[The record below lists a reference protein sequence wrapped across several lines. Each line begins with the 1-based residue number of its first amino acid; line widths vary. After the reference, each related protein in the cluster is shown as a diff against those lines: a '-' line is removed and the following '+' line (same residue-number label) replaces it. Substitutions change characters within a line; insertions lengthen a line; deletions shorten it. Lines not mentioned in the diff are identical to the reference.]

1 MDKKV
6 RPVSDIYKKHTLK
19 IHRTERNIPYN
30 SGHSKTGIITL
41 LSDKLDFKTKS
52 IRRDKETSKRHN
64 NLNIYAP
71 KWKKK
76 IMS

>member
-1 MDKKV
+1 MDKKA

-19 IHRTERNIPYN
+19 IHRAERNIPYN
-30 SGHSKTGIITL
+30 SGHSKTGIPIL
-41 LSDKLDFKTKS
+41 LSDKLDLKTKR

-71 KWKKK
+71 K
-76 IMS
+76 